1 MYSRIYVKGKQ
12 LFYRPDGN
20 RTEASEHAHI
30 TSFRLLTSWCGFWIV
45 PVCKAY
51 TSSTRSF
58 WVRQT
63 TSWSLQKHAV
73 ICMLATEEVM
83 QDYLQETENHPLRLF
98 NFHIVRW
105 LTCPTETADTCN
117 FICLEITQVCISRFV
132 HVQNSLRLKMV
143 KCVNYDFTAW
153 EANWII
159 RSWHTHTHT
168 EAHQSITLQVC
179 TRFSGNI
186 SRDSV

>member
-117 FICLEITQVCISRFV
+117 FICLEITHFQG
-132 HVQNSLRLKMV
+132 L
-143 KCVNYDFTAW
+143 CVAEVTRRSCKQRHLLTSSD
-153 EANWII
+153 WII
-159 RSWHTHTHT
+159 GEQNCEKKSKR
-168 EAHQSITLQVC
+168 EELL
-179 TRFSGNI
+179 
-186 SRDSV
+186 